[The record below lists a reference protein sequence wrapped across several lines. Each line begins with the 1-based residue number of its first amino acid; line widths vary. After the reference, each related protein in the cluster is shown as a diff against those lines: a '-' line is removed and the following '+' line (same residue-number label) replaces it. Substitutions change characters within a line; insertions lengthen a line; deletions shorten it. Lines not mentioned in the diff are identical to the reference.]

1 MRLRKLTRR
10 EMILGAVTGTAAGV
24 LGYGA
29 LSKFAVETSFRTL
42 SLFPRSGKS
51 LRIAHVS
58 DLHADE
64 TPLWVIASAIDIVR
78 RAAPDIIALTGDY
91 VSATLTFQQEYL
103 EALSRLARI
112 APTFAVMGNHD
123 GGAWAYR
130 AGGYRE
136 SGLVRRFVEKAGIQV
151 LHNRQVE
158 IQVGD
163 RQLQLIGLGDLW
175 SGEFEPEY
183 AFQSGRQDQ
192 PTVVLSHNPDSKSW
206 IKSWHWNLMLS
217 GHTHGGQLIVPLTGE
232 TPFAPVRDRR
242 YVHGLK
248 AWVDRYIQVSRGV
261 GTVHGFRFN
270 CPPEVAILDLV

>member
-1 MRLRKLTRR
+1 
-10 EMILGAVTGTAAGV
+10 
-24 LGYGA
+24 
-29 LSKFAVETSFRTL
+29 
-42 SLFPRSGKS
+42 
-51 LRIAHVS
+51 VS

-78 RAAPDIIALTGDY
+78 RAAPDIITLTGDY

-103 EALSRLARI
+103 KARSRLARI

-123 GGAWAYR
+123 GGTWAYQ
-130 AGGYRE
+130 ADGYRE
-136 SGLVRRFVEKAGIQV
+136 SGLMRRFVEKAGIPV

-158 IQVGD
+158 IHLGD

-183 AFQSGRQDQ
+183 AFQSSREDQ

-217 GHTHGGQLIVPLTGE
+217 GHTHGGPLIVPLSGE
-232 TPFAPVRDRR
+232 TPLAPQSELGDMYTGLRPGWTGTSRSHEGSAQYTGFASIAPLRWRF
-242 YVHGLK
+242 LTWSNASAAL
-248 AWVDRYIQVSRGV
+248 AWEVSP
-261 GTVHGFRFN
+261 
-270 CPPEVAILDLV
+270 PPEIITITLRAAGAPPYQAHRQRRFRG